1 LRGSG
6 DDFGRAGTVITSEI
20 DQEAEMARGESKDLL
35 TRLADAGEEAIHKLS
50 EAPGADRLFGVASSM
65 RDRVDELQRRV
76 RGLEGIDRRVA
87 DLERRLT
94 KLEGGTTR
102 ARSAAKRSTTSRAR
116 KTTSTSASSTSKGT
130 TSRRT
135 RGASTRKTS

>member
-1 LRGSG
+1 
-6 DDFGRAGTVITSEI
+6 
-20 DQEAEMARGESKDLL
+20 MARGESKDLL

-87 DLERRLT
+87 ELEERLA
-94 KLEGGTTR
+94 KLEGGSKGAT
-102 ARSAAKRSTTSRAR
+102 SAKRSTARTR
-116 KTTSTSASSTSKGT
+116 KTTSTSSSSTAKATG
-130 TSRRT
+130 SRRSP
-135 RGASTRKTS
+135 ASTRKRSS